1 MKILLIA
8 LLSMALATTTFAAK
22 ERGFPFKLNSTPL
35 KSVLNKSETVPFVGL
50 EYGKLV
56 ENYEGLGL
64 RSSVE
69 LDHIFK
75 ELKLGATTTFI
86 EKHQVE
92 YYASYLTS
100 TVESTRVNGIETS
113 LAGNGLSSKLSGIGV
128 GIGYKFIFNAT
139 PEVRVG
145 LGPSVERLQIKEVFC
160 SSDATA
166 SLGTCS
172 TSRHTLFITDLQV
185 SVLAYKY
192 LTPYIKILKTSRVG
206 KNPNIPTGQGLGLAI
221 GVKGNIDIFN

>member
-8 LLSMALATTTFAAK
+8 LISMVLASTTVAAK
-22 ERGFPFKLNSTPL
+22 ERSTPFKFNSAPL
-35 KSVLNKSETVPFVGL
+35 KSVLDKSETVPFVGL

-56 ENYEGLGL
+56 EHYEGLGL
-64 RSSVE
+64 RSSVD

-75 ELKLGATTTFI
+75 ELTLGATTTFLT
-86 EKHQVE
+86 KHQLA

-100 TVESTRVNGIETS
+100 NIDGVRVNGIEMS

-145 LGPSVERLQIKEVFC
+145 LGPAVERLQVKEVFC
-160 SSDATA
+160 SSDSTA

-172 TSRHTLFITDLQV
+172 TSRHTLFITDFQV
-185 SVLAYKY
+185 SILAYKY
-192 LTPYIKILKTSRVG
+192 LTPYVKVLKTSRVG
-206 KNPNIPTGQGLGLAI
+206 RNPNIPTGKGLGLSI
-221 GVKGNIDIFN
+221 GVKGNIDVFN